1 MNQEEISGALEAA
14 LFAVGEPLDV
24 NRICSAFRITQ
35 IELAMAVDSLQGKYG
50 ESSGIKVLYLATAFR
65 CVLMR
70 SIRRSWRIY

>member
-50 ESSGIKVLYLATAFR
+50 ESSGIKVLYFGNSVQMCTNEKY
-65 CVLMR
+65 
-70 SIRRSWRIY
+70 RRSWRIY